1 MKKIFLSFGTI
12 CFLMTVKAQ
21 ETISPALKQVQAI
34 VITNATVHTGNG
46 QVLNNTSIV
55 ITNGKISAV
64 GTNITPPAGA
74 KTVNAQGKQVY
85 PGLILANSNLGLV
98 DVNSVRA
105 TSDVREIGDMNAS
118 IRSIVAYNAES
129 KVINTLR
136 PNGILLA
143 SIAPEGGMVSG
154 SSSVVQLDAWNWE
167 DAAYKMDN
175 GIHFNMP
182 SLLARPRGF
191 GGGGGGR
198 GPQEA
203 PATDPVKEALEK
215 IDGFKSFLRE
225 AKAYNSLKTPDETN
239 LKYAAFKGL
248 FDRSKKFFVHAGT
261 VKQILVAIDLAKEFN
276 LDMVIIGGE
285 DSWQVAGLLKQNSIA
300 VILSSPHSLPLLPDD
315 DVDQPY
321 KTPAML
327 QKAGVSF
334 AINDDDGQ
342 TRGRNLPFI
351 AGTAVAYGLTKE
363 QALAAISSSAAK
375 ILGVSDRTG
384 SIEVG
389 KDANIIISEG
399 DILDMKTNLITNAF
413 IQGREIS
420 LENHQTQLFDKYKK
434 KYEAKK
440 VAF

>member
-1 MKKIFLSFGTI
+1 MKKIFLSFAII
-12 CFLMTVKAQ
+12 CFLMTARCQ
-21 ETISPALKQVQAI
+21 ETISPTLKQTQTF
-34 VITNATVHTGNG
+34 VITNATIHVGNG
-46 QVLNNTSIV
+46 QVINNGSIV
-55 ITNGKISAV
+55 VTDGKISAV
-64 GTNITPPAGA
+64 GTNITLPAGA
-74 KTVNAQGKQVY
+74 KTINAGGKQVY

-98 DVNSVRA
+98 EVNAVRA
-105 TSDVREIGDMNAS
+105 TNDAREIGDMNAS

-136 PNGILLA
+136 PNGVLLA
-143 SIAPEGGMVSG
+143 QVAPEGGMVSG

-182 SLLARPRGF
+182 SLIARPRAF
-191 GGGGGGR
+191 GGGGGG
-198 GPQEA
+198 PQA
-203 PATDPVKEALEK
+203 TPPADPVKEALEK

-248 FDRSKKFFVHAGT
+248 FDRSKKFYVHAST
-261 VKQILVAIDLAKEFN
+261 VKQILLAIDMSKEFN
-276 LDMVIIGGE
+276 FDMVLIGGE
-285 DSWQVAGLLKQNSIA
+285 DSWQVADLLKQNNVA
-300 VILSSPHSLPLLPDD
+300 VILSQPHSLPILPDD
-315 DVDQPY
+315 DVDQPF
-321 KTPAML
+321 KTPALL
-327 QKAGVSF
+327 QKAGVVF
-334 AINDDDGQ
+334 AINDEDGQ
-342 TRGRNLPFI
+342 TRGRNLAFN

-363 QALAAISSSAAK
+363 QALAAISLNAAK
-375 ILGVSDRTG
+375 ILGVSDKTG

-399 DILDMKTNLITNAF
+399 DILDMKTNLVTNAF

-434 KYEAKK
+434 KYTTGAH
-440 VAF
+440 

>member
-1 MKKIFLSFGTI
+1 MKKIFLNFITI
-12 CFLMTVKAQ
+12 CFLITAGAQ
-21 ETISPALKQVQAI
+21 ETVSPGLKQSQPI
-34 VITNATVHTGNG
+34 VITNATIHVGNG
-46 QVLNNTSIV
+46 EVINNGSIV
-55 ITNGKISAV
+55 IVEGKITAV
-64 GTNITPPAGA
+64 GTNVTAPANA
-74 KTVNAQGKQVY
+74 KTVDAQGKQVY

-98 DVNSVRA
+98 EVNSVRA
-105 TSDVREIGDMNAS
+105 TSDVREIGEMNAS

-136 PNGILLA
+136 PNGVLLA
-143 SIAPEGGMVSG
+143 NIAPEGGMVSG

-182 SLLARPRGF
+182 SLIARPRGAR
-191 GGGGGGR
+191 GGGR
-198 GPQEA
+198 GAQEA
-203 PATDPVKEALEK
+203 PGSDPVKEALEK

-225 AKAYNSLKTPDETN
+225 AKAYNSLKAPDETN

-248 FDRSKKFFVHAGT
+248 FDRSKKFYVHAST

-276 LDMVIIGGE
+276 LDMVIVGGE
-285 DSWQVAGLLKQNSIA
+285 DSWQVAGLLKQNNVA
-300 VILSSPHSLPLLPDD
+300 VILSSPHSLPILPDD

-363 QALAAISSSAAK
+363 QALAAISSNAAK
-375 ILGVSDRTG
+375 ILGVGDKTG

-399 DILDMKTNLITNAF
+399 DILDMKTNLVTKAF

-420 LENHQTQLFDKYKK
+420 LENHQTQLFEKYKK
-434 KYEAKK
+434 KYETKP
-440 VAF
+440 AF

>member
-1 MKKIFLSFGTI
+1 MKKIFLNFITI
-12 CFLMTVKAQ
+12 CFLVTAGAQ
-21 ETISPALKQVQAI
+21 ETVSPGSKQSQPI
-34 VITNATVHTGNG
+34 VITNATIHVGNG
-46 QVLNNTSIV
+46 EVINNGSIV
-55 ITNGKISAV
+55 IVEGKITAV
-64 GTNITPPAGA
+64 GTNVTVPANA
-74 KTVNAQGKQVY
+74 KTVDAQGKQVY

-98 DVNSVRA
+98 EVNSVRA
-105 TSDVREIGDMNAS
+105 TSDVREIGEMNAS

-136 PNGILLA
+136 PNGVLLA
-143 SIAPEGGMVSG
+143 NIAPEGGMVSG

-182 SLLARPRGF
+182 SLIARPRGAR
-191 GGGGGGR
+191 GGGR
-198 GPQEA
+198 GAQEA
-203 PATDPVKEALEK
+203 PGSDPVKEALEK

-225 AKAYNSLKTPDETN
+225 AKAYNSLKAPDETN

-248 FDRSKKFFVHAGT
+248 FDRSKKFYVHAST

-276 LDMVIIGGE
+276 LDMVIVGGE
-285 DSWQVAGLLKQNSIA
+285 DSWQVAGLLKQNNVA
-300 VILSSPHSLPLLPDD
+300 VILSSPHSLPILPDD

-363 QALAAISSSAAK
+363 QALAAISSNAAK
-375 ILGVSDRTG
+375 ILGVGDKTG

-399 DILDMKTNLITNAF
+399 DILDMKTNLVTKAF

-434 KYEAKK
+434 KYETKP
-440 VAF
+440 AF